1 MSSRTGAH
9 TAIEAGQ
16 VTVGGAPA
24 VKASRLVAPDE
35 AVELLRP
42 ARRYV
47 SRGGDKLAA
56 ALDQFA
62 VVVDGRLVLD
72 AGSSTGGF
80 TDCVL
85 QRGASSVV
93 AVDVGHHQ
101 LHESLRADPRVTVR
115 EGLNIREATV
125 DAIGGPFEVIVADL
139 SFISL
144 KTVSA
149 ALFALAAP
157 AADLVW
163 LVKPQFEAGRR
174 EVSRGRGVVRDES
187 VRRQVRDDIDAH
199 LRERG
204 ADVRGWMDCPL
215 AGPAGNVEWLV
226 HAVGPGHPQAP
237 TASGAHGTATGP
249 ASDTGPV
256 SDDGG
261 VR

>member
-1 MSSRTGAH
+1 MRRGLAVSRTEAH
-9 TAIEAGQ
+9 QAIEAGK
-16 VTVGGAPA
+16 VTVAGAPA
-24 VKASRLVAPDE
+24 LKASRLVAPDE
-35 AVELLRP
+35 AVEVLRP
-42 ARRYV
+42 PRRYV

-56 ALDQFA
+56 ALDRFA
-62 VVVDGRLVLD
+62 VVVDGRFVLD

-85 QRGASSVV
+85 QRGASAVV
-93 AVDVGHHQ
+93 AVDVGHNQ

-125 DAIGGPFEVIVADL
+125 DVIGGPFEVVVADL

-157 AADLVW
+157 SADLVW

-174 EVSRGRGVVRDES
+174 EVSRGRGVVRDDA

-204 ADVRGWMDCPL
+204 AEVRGWMDCPV

-226 HAVGPGHPQAP
+226 HAVAPAAVAGPGV
-237 TASGAHGTATGP
+237 HGDATP
-249 ASDTGPV
+249 LDI
-256 SDDGG
+256 GG
-261 VR
+261 VG